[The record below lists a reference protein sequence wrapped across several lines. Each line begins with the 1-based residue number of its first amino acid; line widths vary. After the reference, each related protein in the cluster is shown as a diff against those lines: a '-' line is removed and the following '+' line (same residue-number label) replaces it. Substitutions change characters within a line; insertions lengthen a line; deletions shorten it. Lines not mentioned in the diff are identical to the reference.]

1 KGKKFTTLDDPNAKA
16 GTTSASN
23 IQYNGTAVVGFYTN
37 TAGIS
42 VGFLYKGGKYKSLD
56 VPGASATIATDVS
69 NKDVIVFYWENS
81 SAAFEASMLTG
92 KKYKTINV
100 PGATSSY
107 ALDLDNEG
115 DVTYEWQD
123 SAGVIHAAL
132 LHGGK
137 YFKYSYPK
145 AYETYGGGLND
156 KSMIAGGYVPTMGAN
171 FQGFNATY
179 K

>member
-1 KGKKFTTLDDPNAKA
+1 
-16 GTTSASN
+16 
-23 IQYNGTAVVGFYTN
+23 
-37 TAGIS
+37 
-42 VGFLYKGGKYKSLD
+42 
-56 VPGASATIATDVS
+56 
-69 NKDVIVFYWENS
+69 
-81 SAAFEASMLTG
+81 MLTG

-100 PGATSSY
+100 PGATNSY

-123 SAGVIHAAL
+123 SAGLIHAAL
-132 LHGGK
+132 LHSGK
-137 YFKYSYPK
+137 YYKYSYPK

-156 KSMIAGGYVPTMGAN
+156 KSMIAGGYIPTQGAN